1 MPIGVTKKGKVLF
14 GEDIKTFLYIG
25 QLRYK
30 ITILSEST
38 DLYHFHKITFVKM
51 TLTEA
56 DIINA
61 ISDVQ
66 SLDLFKAI
74 AQTSADSDILIK
86 MARLTRKQY
95 YSRMSRMTKVGL
107 IQRKN
112 GKYFLTSLGKVTY
125 QAQTMIENALTDY
138 WKLKAIDSLD
148 SSINIG
154 LPRDER
160 DKILNTLIDN
170 QKIKQILLVK

>member
-1 MPIGVTKKGKVLF
+1 MI
-14 GEDIKTFLYIG
+14 
-25 QLRYK
+25 Q
-30 ITILSEST
+30 
-38 DLYHFHKITFVKM
+38 
-51 TLTEA
+51 TEA

-61 ISDVQ
+61 ISNEQ

-74 AQTSADSDILIK
+74 AQTNVNSAILTK
-86 MARLTRKQY
+86 NAKLTRKQY

-107 IQRKN
+107 IKRKN
-112 GKYFLTSLGKVTY
+112 GKYFLTSLGKVIY
-125 QAQTMIENALTDY
+125 QAQTLIGNTLKDY

-148 SSINIG
+148 SSTNIG

-170 QKIKQILLVK
+170 QKIRQILSLNQGLIEEHASF

>member
-1 MPIGVTKKGKVLF
+1 VRIQIYTNFTRL
-14 GEDIKTFLYIG
+14 
-25 QLRYK
+25 
-30 ITILSEST
+30 LS
-38 DLYHFHKITFVKM
+38 LKM

-56 DIINA
+56 AIINA

-74 AQTSADSDILIK
+74 AHTNADSDILTK
-86 MARLTRKQY
+86 KAKLTRKQY

-112 GKYFLTSLGKVTY
+112 GKYFLTSLGRVTY

-170 QKIKQILLVK
+170 QKIRQILSLNNEG

>member
-1 MPIGVTKKGKVLF
+1 
-14 GEDIKTFLYIG
+14 
-25 QLRYK
+25 
-30 ITILSEST
+30 
-38 DLYHFHKITFVKM
+38 M

-56 DIINA
+56 AIINA

-74 AQTSADSDILIK
+74 AHTSADSDILTK
-86 MARLTRKQY
+86 KARLTRKQY

-107 IQRKN
+107 IQRKH
-112 GKYFLTSLGKVTY
+112 GRYFLTSLGKVTY

-148 SSINIG
+148 SSTSTG
-154 LPRDER
+154 LSQEEY
-160 DKILNTLIDN
+160 DKILNTLIDDH
-170 QKIKQILLVK
+170 QIKQILLVKNR

>member
-1 MPIGVTKKGKVLF
+1 
-14 GEDIKTFLYIG
+14 
-25 QLRYK
+25 
-30 ITILSEST
+30 
-38 DLYHFHKITFVKM
+38 M

-56 DIINA
+56 AIINA

-74 AQTSADSDILIK
+74 AHTNADSDILTK
-86 MARLTRKQY
+86 KAKLTRKQY

-112 GKYFLTSLGKVTY
+112 GKYSLTSLGKVTY
-125 QAQTMIENALTDY
+125 QAQTLIENALTDY

-148 SSINIG
+148 SSTSTG
-154 LPRDER
+154 LPQEEH
-160 DKILNTLIDN
+160 DKILHTLIDD
-170 QKIKQILLVK
+170 QQIKQILLVKNR

>member
-1 MPIGVTKKGKVLF
+1 LVRVQIYTIF
-14 GEDIKTFLYIG
+14 
-25 QLRYK
+25 K
-30 ITILSEST
+30 II
-38 DLYHFHKITFVKM
+38 IANM

-74 AQTSADSDILIK
+74 AQASVDSDILIK
-86 MARLTRKQY
+86 KSRLTRKQY

-112 GKYFLTSLGKVTY
+112 GKYFLTSLGRVTY
-125 QAQTMIENALTDY
+125 QAHTIIENALTDY

-148 SSINIG
+148 SSTSTG
-154 LPRDER
+154 LPQEEH

-170 QKIKQILLVK
+170 HQIKQILLVNNR

>member
-1 MPIGVTKKGKVLF
+1 
-14 GEDIKTFLYIG
+14 
-25 QLRYK
+25 
-30 ITILSEST
+30 
-38 DLYHFHKITFVKM
+38 M

-56 DIINA
+56 AIIDA
-61 ISDVQ
+61 ISNEQ

-74 AQTSADSDILIK
+74 AQASANSDILAKKIK
-86 MARLTRKQY
+86 LTRKQY

-112 GKYFLTSLGKVTY
+112 GKNFLTSLGRVTY

-138 WKLKAIDSLD
+138 WKLKAVDSLD
-148 SSINIG
+148 SSTKMG

-170 QKIKQILLVK
+170 QKIRQILLVNNNNG

>member
-1 MPIGVTKKGKVLF
+1 
-14 GEDIKTFLYIG
+14 
-25 QLRYK
+25 
-30 ITILSEST
+30 
-38 DLYHFHKITFVKM
+38 M

-74 AQTSADSDILIK
+74 AQTSADSDILTK
-86 MARLTRKQY
+86 KARLTRKQY

-112 GKYFLTSLGKVTY
+112 GKYFLTSLGRVIY
-125 QAQTMIENALTDY
+125 QAQTLIGNTLKDY

-148 SSINIG
+148 SSINTR
-154 LPRDER
+154 LPQEEY
-160 DKILNTLIDN
+160 DKILNTLIDD
-170 QKIKQILLVK
+170 QQIKQILLVKNR